1 MKIGIFTQ
9 PLGYNY
15 GGILQNWALQQVLI
29 NLGHEPVTI
38 IYFRH
43 WNINAFIND
52 CLSVAKYIIK
62 HLIHH
67 TNRNVGVLPWRRNRF
82 LKQFIKNKLFT
93 TSDIYPITYNNLA
106 KFKFDRYIVGSDQVW
121 RPMYNKG
128 HLGEMYCDFLN
139 DNNNTPCIAYA
150 ASFGTAEW
158 EYTDEQT
165 NLARQNIQKF
175 MKVSVREKSGVALC
189 QQYLN
194 VDAELVLDPTLL
206 LEKEDYSSLQLK
218 RKHLKEIDNKFV
230 GVYLLDMS
238 VEKKD
243 IVKRVCALIGKEPR
257 FIGQPLDS
265 AETRPPISEWLSDIS
280 NSEFI
285 ITDSFHGTAF
295 AINFKK
301 PFIALDNLE
310 RGSDR
315 FTSLLDLFNLRERLI
330 NPLNVTHLEEII
342 DSKINWESIERIK
355 KSLVS
360 KSMNFIKESLSI
372 R

>member
-1 MKIGIFTQ
+1 MKIGILTQ

-29 NLGHEPVTI
+29 TLGHKPETI
-38 IYFRH
+38 VYYNHRSYRH
-43 WNINAFIND
+43 FSDECIAVIKY
-52 CLSVAKYIIK
+52 CAKHIIR
-62 HLIHH
+62 HP
-67 TNRNVGVLPWRRNRF
+67 NRNVGVLPWQRNRY
-82 LKQFIKNKLFT
+82 LKKFIRTQLYATK
-93 TSDIYPITYNNLA
+93 PIPSITRDNLA

-128 HLGEMYCDFLN
+128 YLGVMYCKFLN
-139 DNNNTPCIAYA
+139 GNNNTPCIAYA